1 MSSVIRGDD
10 DFDTAINGRVLDV
23 TTYTNSTRQALP
35 TSSSITMASFTVNKL
50 SSTSTLVIQGTMSGT
65 NEYSGQMQQG
75 WKLGSGTEF
84 NGQTTSYQ
92 NNVNGR
98 VVSTS
103 AVIVGHTTTGS
114 QTMVFRYYSAN
125 ASGTDKPFQVYNPN
139 ATDDPRLAQTQSVF
153 IVTEV
158 EA

>member
-1 MSSVIRGDD
+1 MATVIRGDD
-10 DFDTAINGRVLDV
+10 NFDTAENGRVLDV
-23 TTYTNSTRQALP
+23 TTYTSGTRQAFSASASL
-35 TSSSITMASFTVNKL
+35 TMASFTVNKL
-50 SSTSTLVIQGTMSGT
+50 SSTSTLVIQGTMSGA
-65 NEYSGQMQQG
+65 NEYSGHMQQG

-103 AVIVGHTTTGS
+103 VVIVGHTTTGS

-125 ASGTDKPFQVYNPN
+125 GNTTDKPFQVYNPN
-139 ATDDPRLAQTQSVF
+139 ATDDARLAQTSSLF

>member
-1 MSSVIRGDD
+1 MASIIRGSD

-50 SSTSTLVIQGTMSGT
+50 SSTSTLVIQGTMSGA

-114 QTMVFRYYSAN
+114 QTMVFRYYSVN
-125 ASGTDKPFQVYNPN
+125 SGNNMPFQVYNPN
-139 ATDDPRLAQTQSVF
+139 ASDDPRLAQTSSVF
-153 IVTEV
+153 TVTEV

>member
-1 MSSVIRGDD
+1 MATTIRGDD
-10 DFDTAINGRVLDV
+10 NFDTAVNGRVLDV
-23 TTYTNSTRQALP
+23 TTYINSTRQALP

-50 SSTSTLVIQGTMSGT
+50 SSTSTLVIQGTMSGA
-65 NEYSGQMQQG
+65 NEYSGHVQQG

-98 VVSTS
+98 VISTS
-103 AVIVGHTTTGS
+103 AVITGHTTTGS
-114 QTMVFRYYSAN
+114 QTMVFRYYA
-125 ASGTDKPFQVYNPN
+125 ASGAGNKPFQVYNPN
-139 ATDDPRLAQTQSVF
+139 ATDDARLAQTQSVF

>member
-1 MSSVIRGDD
+1 MASIIRGDD

-50 SSTSTLVIQGTMSGT
+50 SSTSTLVIQGTMSGA

-84 NGQTTSYQ
+84 NGQTCSYQ
-92 NNVNGR
+92 NNTLGR
-98 VVSTS
+98 VLSTA
-103 AVIVGHTTTGS
+103 AVISGHTTTGS
-114 QTMVFRYYSAN
+114 QTMVFRYYSVN
-125 ASGTDKPFQVYNPN
+125 GTTNKPFDVYNPN
-139 ATDDPRLAQTQSVF
+139 ASDDPRLAQTSSLF
-153 IVTEV
+153 SVTEV